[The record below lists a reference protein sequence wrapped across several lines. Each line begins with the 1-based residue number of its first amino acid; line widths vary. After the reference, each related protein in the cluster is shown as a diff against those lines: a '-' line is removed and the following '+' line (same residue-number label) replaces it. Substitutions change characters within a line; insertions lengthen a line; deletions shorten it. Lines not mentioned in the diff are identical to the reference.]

1 VISVIKVGKTN
12 TMSRAP
18 RLILLLLS
26 FICLTALTSLWQ
38 SAYAQSQHRKEATKK
53 EEQFDRPKPTQT
65 AKPEIPGANR
75 YQEDKVFLE
84 QAEVLFRPE
93 NEMEELQVVQGDV
106 KFRHGSMWMFCD
118 SAYYYPERN
127 SLNAFGHVQMKQGDT
142 LFVYADHLYYDGFEK
157 HATLVRGPSR
167 NNVQLKDPKVTL
179 TTDSLD
185 YNLNEERGWYTTGG
199 RLEDDLNTLTSVY
212 GEYSPA
218 SKQALFSNDV
228 LLVNRKDGYRLTTEQ
243 LNYNTGTHIAD
254 INTFTRIEGATDTI
268 LTTRGTYDTQRDHAE
283 LTARSTIFHRDSAM
297 NVTTLE
303 GDSIIYDKKT
313 RTSRAYMFSHPSM
326 MPRPMVLTDTAR
338 KVTLIGGYGEY
349 NDSTRAAFSTKYPLL
364 IEYSRPDSLFLRAD
378 TIYTRVVTQMV
389 WPDSLSHGFSAAT
402 RARLRAYPDLASMG
416 GDIHLELLLLP
427 RDIQAPVESTEAAE
441 AAGAAGANGAT
452 EATEVAAT
460 PEAKGETKPVYKPD
474 PLGRDSLCMVPKD
487 FHIARA
493 IKNARFFNKDIQGIA
508 DTLIFREMD
517 SMLYML
523 RKPIVWSGE
532 RQVYGNRIDVHF
544 NDSTADWAHL
554 PESGMCA
561 EHVDEDFY
569 NQLSGTD
576 LMAYFEGE
584 NLKHLDVSG
593 NVQTIFLPQENDS
606 TYNKLI
612 TAESSYLSVDMKGK
626 DMEHLKM
633 WPEVNGTVTPL
644 FEVKKSQQFLQGFS
658 WYEALRPKR
667 RWYGNHLSWEDEL
680 GDVSDELEKY
690 FNEAPTVVRKQPTTP
705 FDSMRGGAATNKSM
719 MPKL

>member
-1 VISVIKVGKTN
+1 
-12 TMSRAP
+12 
-18 RLILLLLS
+18 
-26 FICLTALTSLWQ
+26 LWQ
-38 SAYAQSQHRKEATKK
+38 SAYAQSQHRKETTKK
-53 EEQFDRPKPTQT
+53 EEQFTRPKPTQT

-84 QAEVLFRPE
+84 NAEVLFRPQD
-93 NEMEELQVVQGDV
+93 EMEDLQVVSGDV

-118 SAYYYPERN
+118 SAYYYPDRN
-127 SLNAFGHVQMKQGDT
+127 SLNAFGHVVMKQGDT
-142 LFVYADHLYYDGFEK
+142 LFVYADRLYYDGFEK

-212 GEYSPA
+212 GEYSPS
-218 SKQALFSNDV
+218 SKQALFSEDV
-228 LLVNRKDGYRLTTEQ
+228 LLVNRKDGYRLTTQ
-243 LNYNTGTHIAD
+243 RLNYNTGTHIAD
-254 INTFTRIEGATDTI
+254 INTLTRIEGATDTI
-268 LTTRGTYDTQRDHAE
+268 ITTRGTYDTQIDHAE

-303 GDSIIYDKKT
+303 GDSIIYDKKS
-313 RTSRAYMFSHPSM
+313 RTSRAYMFANPSM

-349 NDSTRAAFSTKYPLL
+349 NDSTRAAFSTNFPLL

-378 TIYTRVVTQMV
+378 TIYTRVITQMV

-402 RARLRAYPDLASMG
+402 RARLRAYPDLPSMG
-416 GDIHLELLLLP
+416 ADIRLSLLLLP
-427 RDIQAPVESTEAAE
+427 AGFQAPVEQNAAE
-441 AAGAAGANGAT
+441 T
-452 EATEVAAT
+452 ETIIAEVTDTPTTDTSSTDDSASDTDTPGESAISIPTLEALEAKAAT
-460 PEAKGETKPVYKPD
+460 STIPDIVTKPD
-474 PLGRDSLCMVPKD
+474 PLGRDSLFMVPKD

-508 DTLIFREMD
+508 DTLIFHEMD

-523 RKPIVWSGE
+523 RKPIVWTGE

-554 PESGMCA
+554 PESGVCA
-561 EHVDEDFY
+561 EHIDEDFY

-593 NVQTIFLPQENDS
+593 NVQTIFLPQEKDS

-612 TAESSYLSVDMKGK
+612 SAESSYLSVDMNGK
-626 DMEHLKM
+626 SMEHLKM
-633 WPEVNGTVTPL
+633 WPEVSGTVTPI

-658 WYEALRPKR
+658 WYEVLRPKR
-667 RWYGNHLSWEDEL
+667 RWYGNHLTWEDEL

-690 FNEAPTVVRKQPTTP
+690 FNEAPTVVRKQPATP
-705 FDSMRGGAATNKSM
+705 FDSMRKGASSNSSM
-719 MPKL
+719 KLEL